1 MIRFLFL
8 QLFIWAGCDVFPG
21 SQTCHNTNKN
31 HRRPGG
37 KFYQLGGNSASEDL
51 VPRLPATDGISMGAT
66 QLKKNMGK
74 DGNLHDEITLLGV
87 S

>member
-1 MIRFLFL
+1 MFS
-8 QLFIWAGCDVFPG
+8 G
-21 SQTCHNTNKN
+21 SQTCQPTQP

-51 VPRLPATDGISMGAT
+51 VPRLPATDGISMG
-66 QLKKNMGK
+66 
-74 DGNLHDEITLLGV
+74 GN